1 MAVDHSALEAES
13 LALEDDPGVE
23 LTSWK
28 EVVQGAASADFP
40 LAVANIRLDSH
51 SPLPIHEQICQS
63 IRTAV
68 AAQELPAG
76 TLLPS
81 SRELAQHLG
90 VARNTVAFAYVRLV
104 AEGIC
109 VSNTRRGTRI
119 ATDFPVRSNPTKD
132 QSDRSRLRPSLRT
145 AFHVRAALEVG
156 IDRGPNG
163 APFALSASDP
173 VLYPRTKLGRRVAQK
188 FLDIP
193 LRSQAARGQDCSR
206 FQTSLAAYLRS
217 ARGVV
222 CEPAQIIAVT
232 GLESALDLT
241 ARVLLDPGDTV
252 QVQDPAMDVV
262 HSAFFA
268 ARANIVPIPTD
279 AHGADPESVVGP
291 PARLICVSPSVGF
304 PFGAQMSEQRRRAVL
319 RVAQAQN
326 AIVFENEAYCELRY
340 GGVRLSSIQ
349 GLDEDGQVVYYG
361 GFTETLGNSIDVGYL
376 VVPPALGEAFVEV
389 SRRISNAPPRQLQD
403 AVAEF
408 VDEHEY
414 AFHARNVR
422 GVYADRLET
431 VMRACRDFLPQFSA
445 LEPNGGLFVVLR
457 TDRSFD
463 DVAACTEA
471 SREGIPVRPLSRYF
485 VSRSMERGVVFGFG
499 AISER
504 TIRPAVQQL
513 AAILAR
519 HDARSGEAA

>member
-1 MAVDHSALEAES
+1 MAVDHSALEVEG
-13 LALEDDPGVE
+13 LALEVDQSVE
-23 LTSWK
+23 LSSWK
-28 EVVQGAASADFP
+28 DVAQGAASADFP
-40 LAVANIRLDSH
+40 LAIANIRLDSH

-63 IRTAV
+63 IRAAA

-119 ATDFPVRSNPTKD
+119 ASDFPVRPVKD
-132 QSDRSRLRPSLRT
+132 HSERVRLRPSLRT
-145 AFHVRAALEVG
+145 AFHVRAALDVG

-163 APFALSASDP
+163 APFALSAADP
-173 VLYPRTKLGRRVAQK
+173 ALYPRTKLGRRVAQK
-188 FLDIP
+188 YLDIP
-193 LRSQAARGQDCSR
+193 ARSHAAHAQDSSR

-222 CEPAQIIAVT
+222 CEPSQIIAVT

-252 QVQDPAMDVV
+252 QVQDPAMDIVR
-262 HSAFFA
+262 SAFFA
-268 ARANIVPIPTD
+268 ARANIVSIPTD

-319 RVAQAQN
+319 RAAQAQN
-326 AIVFENEAYCELRY
+326 AIVFENEAYCEMRY

-361 GFTETLGNSIDVGYL
+361 GFTETLGNSVDVGYL
-376 VVPPALGEAFVEV
+376 VVPPALREAFVEMG
-389 SRRISNAPPRQLQD
+389 RRISNAPARQLQD

-422 GVYADRLET
+422 GVYADRLEV
-431 VMRACRDFLPQFSA
+431 VMRACRDCLPQFSVF
-445 LEPNGGLFVVLR
+445 EPNGGLFIVLR
-457 TDRSFD
+457 MDHSFD
-463 DVAACTEA
+463 DVAACHEA
-471 SREGIPVRPLSRYF
+471 SRDGIPVKPLSRYF
-485 VSRSMERGVVFGFG
+485 VSRTMERGVVFGFG
-499 AISER
+499 VIPERAIRSA
-504 TIRPAVQQL
+504 IQQL

-519 HDARSGEAA
+519 HDARSGEPA